1 MFVSSR
7 KNHRN
12 KYFYVI
18 IFSRLN
24 DELPIPP
31 RPGRLP
37 PKGPRPSLPE
47 TPLRAEEE
55 EEEEE
60 GPEVEVSTNLEQK
73 FIDEEGRTKQR
84 EGLLGIVAERA
95 EVTVAKTYFVA

>member
-1 MFVSSR
+1 M
-7 KNHRN
+7 
-12 KYFYVI
+12 
-18 IFSRLN
+18 N

>member
-1 MFVSSR
+1 M
-7 KNHRN
+7 
-12 KYFYVI
+12 
-18 IFSRLN
+18 N

-55 EEEEE
+55 EE
-60 GPEVEVSTNLEQK
+60 GPEVEVSTNPEQK
-73 FIDEEGRTKQR
+73 FIDEEGRTK
-84 EGLLGIVAERA
+84 GVAAFPRNIKG
-95 EVTVAKTYFVA
+95 VISRKKQILDYVKK

>member
-1 MFVSSR
+1 M
-7 KNHRN
+7 
-12 KYFYVI
+12 
-18 IFSRLN
+18 N

-55 EEEEE
+55 EEEE

-73 FIDEEGRTKQR
+73 FIDDEGRTKQKER
-84 EGLLGIVAERA
+84 LPGIIAE
-95 EVTVAKTYFVA
+95 KSGSNC